1 MIRPLGGRLV
11 QDPNTQFGSPPTAP
25 APPPPGSSAIGDP
38 AEDPFGW
45 AGVGLGAVS
54 WLACCCSIIPVVGMV
69 GNILATLLAVAATV
83 LGAVSVH
90 GARRE
95 GRPIVV
101 GAIAIALGA
110 ARLGLVLAL
119 IVLAV
124 VLVALGVGGG
134 FLASLPQLRP

>member
-1 MIRPLGGRLV
+1 
-11 QDPNTQFGSPPTAP
+11 
-25 APPPPGSSAIGDP
+25 
-38 AEDPFGW
+38 
-45 AGVGLGAVS
+45 
-54 WLACCCSIIPVVGMV
+54 
-69 GNILATLLAVAATV
+69 V